1 MRGAGLTGHK
11 GPPEHYATHGFHRVS
26 RSRDTGFGAEARYDG
41 ASKLRGSLWLLLSEQ
56 MVGGRWEVGG
66 RRKEKDT
73 SGGHCFIQR
82 KQENGL
88 GEVAAV
94 GVVRIG

>member
-1 MRGAGLTGHK
+1 
-11 GPPEHYATHGFHRVS
+11 
-26 RSRDTGFGAEARYDG
+26 
-41 ASKLRGSLWLLLSEQ
+41 

-94 GVVRIG
+94 GVVRLGAAPG